1 MIEVFMC
8 VICRLPFGWILS
20 FCPCQTL
27 TCHPEASMTQ
37 FTSLC
42 LRFQVRKIAAEYYDK
57 LPHHTSWVTVL
68 CDFLMEDT
76 MSPDS
81 RIKRPLKGNKV
92 LNK

>member
-1 MIEVFMC
+1 
-8 VICRLPFGWILS
+8 
-20 FCPCQTL
+20 
-27 TCHPEASMTQ
+27 MTQ

-81 RIKRPLKGNKV
+81 RIKRPQW
-92 LNK
+92 